1 MQLKLKDA
9 TIFFKM
15 GMRWAFHKLNLDEQ
29 CKSKSVF
36 QTQEGLHRME
46 RLYFGPIASNGI
58 FHSKGRKDLAGLRGI
73 TNINSNILVYGKD
86 NKDHY
91 NNLEAVLKHY
101 TELRIVLKP
110 TKSTFSMTR
119 KWFGRGFHSNG
130 VCADPSKIAKCQISS
145 PNNQQ

>member
-1 MQLKLKDA
+1 
-9 TIFFKM
+9 
-15 GMRWAFHKLNLDEQ
+15 
-29 CKSKSVF
+29 
-36 QTQEGLHRME
+36 ME

-58 FHSKGRKDLAGLRGI
+58 FHHKGRKDLAGLRGI
-73 TNINSNILVYGKD
+73 TNINSNILVYYGKD

-101 TELRIVLKP
+101 TELGIVLKP